1 MTLKLKK
8 STIKWQTLLL
18 ASQST
23 VTNRLTFAQHLTSG
37 FENLLRDFF
46 VILNKKENK
55 VPGTIC
61 FEIRILRKKPE
72 KKNYYVMF
80 HVILQNLMLEVG
92 LLFVLYS

>member
-8 STIKWQTLLL
+8 STIKWGTPLLT
-18 ASQST
+18 SQST

-61 FEIRILRKKPE
+61 FEIRMSSKKP
-72 KKNYYVMF
+72 KNYYVMF
-80 HVILQNLMLEVG
+80 QCNPSEPDVRCCT
-92 LLFVLYS
+92 LLF